1 MKWSSCQGVTLYRR
15 KIVRREIFRL
25 LVSFGLTQPVGGAR
39 SAIQPNKLLTRRV
52 RSLGTGL
59 AIESVGLHVVEG
71 VRVDVDMR
79 SRVVQ
84 RHVCVQMDDAI
95 HDDCV

>member
-1 MKWSSCQGVTLYRR
+1 M
-15 KIVRREIFRL
+15 L
-25 LVSFGLTQPVGGAR
+25 L
-39 SAIQPNKLLTRRV
+39 KRRV

-71 VRVDVDMR
+71 VRVDCDMR
-79 SRVVQ
+79 GRVVQ

-95 HDDCV
+95 HDDYV